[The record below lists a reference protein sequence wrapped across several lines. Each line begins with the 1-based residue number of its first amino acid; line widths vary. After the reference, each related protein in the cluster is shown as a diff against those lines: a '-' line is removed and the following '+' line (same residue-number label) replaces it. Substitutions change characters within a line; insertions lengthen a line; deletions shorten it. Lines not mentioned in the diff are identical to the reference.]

1 MQQTEGLETQYKTN
15 LNKEDG
21 EVLHLLT
28 NRLGKFKAA
37 FPKCFYYI
45 QDEDHIFLNTGKSK
59 RIHIICIIKPPTI
72 FVEFSDNMFAGKSIR
87 YGKGVK

>member
-15 LNKEDG
+15 LNKEDAG

-37 FPKCFYYI
+37 FSKM
-45 QDEDHIFLNTGKSK
+45 FL
-59 RIHIICIIKPPTI
+59 
-72 FVEFSDNMFAGKSIR
+72 
-87 YGKGVK
+87 